1 MIEDLNKNID
11 INRKIDEEILEIIN
25 KKKDKKEEPA
35 VSMYSKMLFAT
46 AVIVVLVTALFVYK
60 GNISGTIFGCTSLI
74 LNWMSFRDSM
84 K

>member
-25 KKKDKKEEPA
+25 NKKEEPA

-46 AVIVVLVTALFVYK
+46 AVVVVLVTALFVYK

>member
-25 KKKDKKEEPA
+25 NKKEEPA
-35 VSMYSKMLFAT
+35 VSMYFKMLFAT
-46 AVIVVLVTALFVYK
+46 AVVVVLVTALFVYK